1 VTDVKTLTEHMS
13 LSLFPARAFAALLS
27 AFGLLALALAAIGL
41 FGVMS
46 YAVSQRTREIGV
58 RMALGAQRKG
68 IVLMVLR
75 DVMTTAA
82 VGIVLGAA
90 LSLLLARYIES
101 QLYGVPARD
110 FLTLGAAAILL
121 AIVALAA
128 GWLPARRAS
137 RVDPILT
144 LRQE

>member
-1 VTDVKTLTEHMS
+1 
-13 LSLFPARAFAALLS
+13 
-27 AFGLLALALAAIGL
+27 
-41 FGVMS
+41 
-46 YAVSQRTREIGV
+46 
-58 RMALGAQRKG
+58 MALGAQRKG

-137 RVDPILT
+137 RVDPILA